1 MVEGENPNPNPNP
14 TNPNPKPNPSPNL
27 ALTRWALIAS
37 YRDASVDDT
46 CRVFPRPR
54 AVLRRKCKAL
64 GQQTVISPISRP
76 YLAHISPIS
85 PQVLL
90 YLMYSARVYAPEHP
104 ELCASSFD
112 LEEVRE

>member
-1 MVEGENPNPNPNP
+1 MEARQNNGV
-14 TNPNPKPNPSPNL
+14 L
-27 ALTRWALIAS
+27 AQ
-37 YRDASVDDT
+37 
-46 CRVFPRPR
+46 
-54 AVLRRKCKAL
+54 RKEVYL
-64 GQQTVISPISRP
+64 PHISPISPQALETEADVSP